1 MLYIAKIDAYLKNL
15 VKEFG
20 AINFREDIELTREKI
35 YFKLNEEQ
43 NLIKVVESLYTFLT
57 TPNELEKYVET
68 MQSNSSD
75 RYVYCYNILRFWIFL
90 IQNYN

>member
-43 NLIKVVESLYTFLT
+43 NLINVVESLYTFLT

-75 RYVYCYNILRFWIFL
+75 RYVHCYNILRFWIFL

>member
-57 TPNELEKYVET
+57 TPNKLEKYVET

-75 RYVYCYNILRFWIFL
+75 RYVHCYNILRF
-90 IQNYN
+90 